1 MHCRH
6 SSVCFVSQ
14 LWSCVTPTQYRLQ
27 RFQTVYSNTEITY
40 LGDSR
45 WFKGTTTQLSLTQP
59 HLTKQGKFYS
69 RIQENCHL
77 PLTGSTFIVHTNVS
91 HWSQKSFRRPQNTHT
106 SEHAIRFLLFGRAFA
121 ILKKQGVG
129 DLYVK
134 QKGTEGKEGESTA
147 MQNTYTEI
155 KYIFFFLAK
164 SLLQKYSLSRL
175 LYLYMHYF
183 PWEDVAKNRKKTIKE
198 ETHHGFLFTC
208 CSALASVTEQES
220 YK

>member
-1 MHCRH
+1 LPPPFDRQYLH
-6 SSVCFVSQ
+6 SPHQCQPLVS
-14 LWSCVTPTQYRLQ
+14 
-27 RFQTVYSNTEITY
+27 EE
-40 LGDSR
+40 
-45 WFKGTTTQLSLTQP
+45 LS
-59 HLTKQGKFYS
+59 K
-69 RIQENCHL
+69 
-77 PLTGSTFIVHTNVS
+77 
-91 HWSQKSFRRPQNTHT
+91 T
-106 SEHAIRFLLFGRAFA
+106 SEHTYLRTCHTLLLLFGRAFA

-129 DLYVK
+129 DLHVK